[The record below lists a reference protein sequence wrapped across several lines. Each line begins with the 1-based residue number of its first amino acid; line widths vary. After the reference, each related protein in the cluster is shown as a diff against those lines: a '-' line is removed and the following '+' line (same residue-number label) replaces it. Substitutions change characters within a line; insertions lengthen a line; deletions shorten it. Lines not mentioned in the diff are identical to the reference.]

1 MRMELG
7 ASPSS
12 HWRAS
17 AVALYPLLA
26 RLEKDGLIR
35 STKDADDGRGRK
47 LLTITSSGK
56 KALKAWIK
64 EIANP
69 DLISE
74 VFDPLRSRIFFLGAL
89 ANAEQISF
97 AENVL
102 GALDRH
108 LADTRKHLLERS
120 ASEDLFE
127 HLGAMG
133 GVMNAESR
141 IEMLKAV
148 LARIRIKQ

>member
-1 MRMELG
+1 MELK

-17 AVALYPLLA
+17 AGAIYPLLA
-26 RLEKDGLIR
+26 RLENDGLIK
-35 STKDADDGRGRK
+35 STRDADDGRGRK
-47 LLTITSSGK
+47 LLTIMPPGK

-64 EIANP
+64 EIVSP

-89 ANAEQISF
+89 AKTDQIGF
-97 AENVL
+97 AEAVL
-102 GALDRH
+102 GALDQY
-108 LADTRKHLLERS
+108 LAVTQEYLLETS
-120 ASEDLFE
+120 ASDDLFK
-127 HLGAMG
+127 HLGAIG

-141 IEMLKAV
+141 IDLLKAV
-148 LARIRIKQ
+148 LTQISKKP